1 MRGKKHH
8 VSVCVCVQR
17 LLKTEWEWKKKEQT
31 MINQLKI
38 MTNAP
43 D

>member
-8 VSVCVCVQR
+8 VSVCVCAKAFKNR
-17 LLKTEWEWKKKEQT
+17 MGMEKKEQT